1 MSYREEISERKRAI
15 IEAMVPKV
23 SSTFGAHA
31 LFASEAGSEEAAQR
45 VEEIV
50 LSTFGVESTSP
61 FAVAQM
67 GCFAPFGAMFLL
79 CRWHE
84 QMTEKTR
91 AHIKRVM
98 TQDVHGRGN
107 TENHWLMHYVAQFLA
122 TERYTDVDT
131 WWNGLP
137 REVFQSE
144 ARRWILGTIERTV
157 RFGHHEYDS
166 TDYHGWHVLPMVA
179 LADHAKDET
188 VRTRA
193 RDMATLFIADMALEY
208 FKGGWAGGHAR
219 EGYRE
224 NTWTSIGCS
233 ATLMYLYFGGPEF
246 GPKQMQQAMGPALTA
261 HCDPPEILAAIA
273 NDRSAARVV
282 KKTKA
287 PRTIF
292 RHVEDEAHPVYK
304 TTFTSR
310 SYALGTTQVGLPG
323 APAGPIDLVSWDLS
337 WDGPKHEAK
346 IVSCHPYI
354 DAGRFSAF
362 LSELP
367 QDIGRSVPA
376 AKPYLQFADRLFGAS
391 PYEQMMQHES
401 AAIVLYE
408 IPADDAHPY
417 VNLYLPRSVHWLR
430 EGSHVFGDCGEFYVM
445 MRLLGDLRWDLVQ
458 DADYINGWVVR
469 LRGAQ
474 VGLVV
479 EACEKDAYADLRAF
493 ADSFVADA
501 GTSDERAAVWR
512 VGHTTQKGVRLEI
525 TYDGAHCVDGA
536 PIQYGAWKLYD
547 APEVQAE
554 LNSGVIHFAHGG
566 ASLTLDFAVDPE
578 GEMIPMRVIG

>member
-1 MSYREEISERKRAI
+1 MVD
-15 IEAMVPKV
+15 AMAPNV
-23 SSTFGAHA
+23 SSTFGAPA
-31 LFASEAGSEEAAQR
+31 LFASEANEAASR

-50 LSTFGVESTSP
+50 TSTFGVESTSP

-84 QMTEKTR
+84 QMTENTR

-122 TERYTDVDT
+122 TERYGDVEV

-137 REVFQSE
+137 REVFQAE

-157 RFGHHEYDS
+157 RCGHHEYDS
-166 TDYHGWHVLPMVA
+166 TDYHGWHVLPMIA
-179 LADHAKDET
+179 LADHAQDEI
-188 VRTRA
+188 VKKRA
-193 RDMATLFIADMALEY
+193 HDMATLFIADMALEY

-224 NTWTSIGCS
+224 NTWTAIGCS
-233 ATLMYLYFGGPEF
+233 ATLMYLYFGGPDF
-246 GPKQMQQAMGPALTA
+246 GAKQMQQAMAPALTA
-261 HCDPPEILAAIA
+261 FYEPPEILSAIA
-273 NDRSAARVV
+273 NDREAPRVV

-292 RHVEDEAHPVYK
+292 RHVDRDAGPVHK
-304 TTFTSR
+304 TTFTSC
-310 SYALGTTQVGLPG
+310 SYALGTTQTRLPG

-337 WDGPKHEAK
+337 WQGPKHEAK

-354 DAGRFSAF
+354 DPGRFSAF

-367 QDIGRSVPA
+367 QDIGRGVPA

-391 PYEQMMQHES
+391 PYEQMMQHENT
-401 AAIVLYE
+401 AIVLYR
-408 IPADDAHPY
+408 IPVDDAHPY
-417 VNLYLPRSVHWLR
+417 VNVYLPYSTHWLR
-430 EGSHVFGDCGEFYVM
+430 KGPFVFGDTGDFYVM
-445 MRLLGDLRWDLVQ
+445 MRLFGDLRWDRIE
-458 DADYINGWVVR
+458 DADYIKGWVVR

-474 VGLVV
+474 VGLVL
-479 EACEKDAYADLRAF
+479 EACEKEGYNDLQAF
-493 ADSFVADA
+493 ADSFGADA
-501 GTSDERAAVWR
+501 DVGAEGAGEWR
-512 VGHTTQKGVRLEI
+512 VGHTTRAGAVLEMA
-525 TYDGAHCVDGA
+525 YDGQHCINGEPIAYDG
-536 PIQYGAWKLYD
+536 WKLYD
-547 APEVQAE
+547 APEAQAE
-554 LNSGVIHFAHGG
+554 LNSGIVHFTHGNE
-566 ASLTLDFAVDPE
+566 SLTLDFAVDPD